1 MERFAARHLTADSRL
16 TEERPRMRIS
26 ACTTGLLIRSS
37 PRGMVSHMK
46 TTIQIPDSVL
56 DEARR
61 IARRD
66 RTTLKVLVEQG
77 LRRII
82 AERKRGEKFRLRRVT
97 FRGEGLDPRLASAS
111 WDQIRDLSYEGRG
124 G

>member
-1 MERFAARHLTADSRL
+1 
-16 TEERPRMRIS
+16 
-26 ACTTGLLIRSS
+26 
-37 PRGMVSHMK
+37 MVSHMK

-56 DEARR
+56 VDARR

-66 RTTLKVLVEQG
+66 RTTLKALVEQG

-82 AERKRGEKFRLRRVT
+82 AERKQSEKFRLRRVT
-97 FRGEGLDPRLASAS
+97 FRGQGLDPRLASAS